1 MKWPFFNKKSYYPA
15 DNYSKEY
22 IEEVLNYTQ
31 VSLLTKIPAIF
42 ELLLTSSPELKM
54 RAAQVLYK
62 CVSTLNVLELSRL
75 DSLFRERTSLHWSY
89 DWKKENPESLIIPNM
104 SEDEKTVILGLSS
117 FHPNGYFREKAL
129 HKLAQQD
136 TGIELPYLLLRCND
150 WVQEIRK
157 PAERYIESLIT
168 PQYLEEIVKCLP
180 YINNI
185 DNNKVFKKVVQL
197 LTKKESF
204 PYLDKGTDS
213 KVRSTRL
220 ACYQMMMNLNGVN
233 KESIMKYYRKEKE
246 PSLRLFIFNEW
257 TRYITVDDFKSHYLL
272 LKRDKSPTIRLQV
285 LEKVNFYFPS
295 ERSKQLEAAL
305 LDKSRAMRVYA
316 RFLITKHDT
325 SYDFAKFYSQMITAN
340 KSAHIAILCLGEV
353 ARKEHAELITPY
365 LKHHNVAIVKAAI
378 RALAMLDGET
388 YKSSFAALLNCKHRG
403 ISKAATKA
411 IATLNYEDM
420 KEFLYTLYEDTIYDH
435 TKNNTALLLSSLP
448 KWQALIYIIKFYV
461 NTEDENIS
469 SLGERKL
476 VRWIAQYNRSFVLP
490 TKQQIE
496 TIKALLYN
504 HRHDLEQQQVSA
516 IEFCL
521 KGIETRG

>member
-22 IEEVLNYTQ
+22 IEEVLKYTQ
-31 VSLLTKIPAIF
+31 VSFLTKIPAIF

-62 CVSTLNVLELSRL
+62 CVSNLNILELSRL

-89 DWKKENPESLIIPNM
+89 DWKKENPEILFVPSM
-104 SEDEKTVILGLSS
+104 SEDEKTVILGLCS

-129 HKLAQQD
+129 HKLAQQN
-136 TGIELPYLLLRCND
+136 TGKEFPYLLLRCND
-150 WVQEIRK
+150 WVKEIKK
-157 PAERYIESLIT
+157 PAAQYIKSRLTE
-168 PQYLEEIVKCLP
+168 QHLEEIVKCLP
-180 YINNI
+180 YINN
-185 DNNKVFKKVVQL
+185 NSNVFNKVVQL

-204 PYLDKGTDS
+204 PYLDKGTVS
-213 KVRSTRL
+213 KDRSTRL
-220 ACYQMMMNLNGVN
+220 ACYQMTMNLNVVS
-233 KESIMKYYRKEKE
+233 KESLMKYYRKEKE

-257 TRYITVDDFKSHYLL
+257 KRDIQVDDFKNSYPL
-272 LKRDKSPTIRLQV
+272 LKRDKSPTIRLYA
-285 LEKVNFYFPS
+285 LKEFIAYFPS

-305 LDKSRAMRVYA
+305 LDKNRAIRDYA
-316 RFLITKHDT
+316 RYLIKKYDT
-325 SYDFAKFYSQMITAN
+325 TYDFVHFYSRKKTAHL
-340 KSAHIAILCLGEV
+340 SVHIAILGIGE
-353 ARKEHAELITPY
+353 AGRKEHAELIAPY

-378 RALAMLDGET
+378 RAVAMLDGET
-388 YKSSFAALLNCKHRG
+388 YKSSFADLLNCKHRG

-411 IATLNYEDM
+411 ITTLNYEDM
-420 KEFLYTLYEDTIYDH
+420 KESLLTLYEDTIYDH

-461 NTEDENIS
+461 NTEDDEIS
-469 SLGERKL
+469 NLGERQL
-476 VRWIAQYNRSFVLP
+476 EGWIAQYNRSFVLP

-496 TIKALLYN
+496 TIKALLYK

>member
-62 CVSTLNVLELSRL
+62 YVSPLNILELSRL
-75 DSLFRERTSLHWSY
+75 DSLFREHTSLHWSY
-89 DWKKENPESLIIPNM
+89 DWKKENPESLFIPNM
-104 SEDEKTVILGLSS
+104 SEEEKTVILGLCS

-129 HKLAQQD
+129 HKLAQQN
-136 TGIELPYLLLRCND
+136 TGKELPYLLLRYND
-150 WVQEIRK
+150 WVQEIRR
-157 PAERYIESLIT
+157 PAEQYVESRLT
-168 PQYLEEIVKCLP
+168 EQHLKEIVKCLP
-180 YINNI
+180 YIINNE
-185 DNNKVFKKVVQL
+185 NSNAFKKAVQL
-197 LTKKESF
+197 LTEKQSF

-213 KVRSTRL
+213 KVRSIRL
-220 ACYQMMMNLNGVN
+220 ACYQMMMFLNVIN
-233 KESIMKYYRKEKE
+233 KESLIKYYSKEKE

-257 TRYITVDDFKSHYLL
+257 TRDLTVDDFTSYYPL
-272 LKRDKSPTIRLQV
+272 LKRDKSPTIRLKV
-285 LEKVNFYFPS
+285 LENVNFYFLS
-295 ERSKQLEAAL
+295 ESFKQLEAAL

-325 SYDFAKFYSQMITAN
+325 SYDFAKYYSQMITAH
-340 KSAHIAILCLGEV
+340 KSAHKAILGLGEV
-353 ARKEHAELITPY
+353 GRKEHVELIAPY

-388 YKSSFAALLNCKHRG
+388 YKSSFADLLNCKHRG

-420 KEFLYTLYEDTIYDH
+420 KESLYTLYEDTIYDH

-448 KWQALIYIIKFYV
+448 KWQAIIYIIKFSV
-461 NTEDENIS
+461 NAEDDEIS
-469 SLGERKL
+469 RLGKRKL
-476 VRWIAQYNRSFVLP
+476 ERWTAHYNRSFVLP

-496 TIKALLYN
+496 SIKTLLFKYGN
-504 HRHDLEQQQVSA
+504 DLEQQQMYA
-516 IEFCL
+516 IESCI
-521 KGIETRG
+521 KGIQTRG